1 MQKQEYSIE
10 HMFEILNDKT
20 GERIQVG
27 SDRDGLNLVEIR
39 RIDDHGKIMERISF
53 DSDQAGLVAKAII
66 MLSLNQEMISEL
78 IKSAVERKDE
88 TE

>member
-1 MQKQEYSIE
+1 
-10 HMFEILNDKT
+10 MFEILNDKT
-20 GERIQVG
+20 GEGIQVG
-27 SDRDGLNLVEIR
+27 LDRDGLNLVEIR
-39 RIDDHGKIMERISF
+39 RIDDHVNIMGRISF